1 MLGRASFFGRVFAP
15 LSNKRAKTP
24 WLPETGKFLP
34 DKGRSILLYRAASG
48 FSARR
53 SQHPPYMERPRF
65 SQDTTGQNRGTER
78 SANGGLSLVSAI
90 LFAIQLLV
98 TVVVGIYFYTQ
109 LRAQRKTQPAHRR
122 ESGRE
127 FERLQK
133 MRALKL
139 SEPLAER
146 VRPAKF
152 ADIVGQEDGIKSLK
166 AILCGKNPQHVLI
179 YGPPGIGKTCA
190 ARLVLE
196 AAKKSPG
203 TPFAQN
209 APFIEMDATCVRFDE
224 RAIADPL
231 IGSVHDPIYQGAG
244 PLGVQ
249 GIPQPKPGAVSK
261 AHGGVLFLDE
271 IGELH
276 PIQMNKLLKVLEDRK
291 VMLESAYYNADDN
304 SIPRYIHDIFKNGL
318 PADFRLVGA
327 TTRSPQEISPALRSR
342 CMEVFFRALEPDE
355 VADIA
360 YNSAKRAGFALSHE
374 DAELVGRF
382 AACGRDAVN
391 IVQMCAGL
399 AQMDERTEI
408 RTEDVEWV
416 IYSGHYAA
424 RPEQRADTQNRVG
437 VVHGLAIV
445 GSYQGA
451 TMEIEAVAQRGS
463 GKLVITGIV
472 EEEEIGAESRRIK
485 RKSTARSSLEN
496 VMTLLHSMG
505 YRTQDFDL
513 HINFPG
519 GTPVDGPSAGV
530 AMAVVA
536 ASALTGRPVDGHV
549 AVTGEVS
556 VRGLVKPVG
565 GVPGKVEAAER
576 AGLTTVLIPADNQ
589 LERFE
594 HTTIQVL
601 PISTLDEAI
610 ERMLLPVSAI
620 EREEAPL
627 APKGAPVPVMAAEE
641 QTAAGKA
648 EAAQ

>member
-1 MLGRASFFGRVFAP
+1 M
-15 LSNKRAKTP
+15 
-24 WLPETGKFLP
+24 
-34 DKGRSILLYRAASG
+34 
-48 FSARR
+48 
-53 SQHPPYMERPRF
+53 
-65 SQDTTGQNRGTER
+65 
-78 SANGGLSLVSAI
+78 VSAI
-90 LFAIQLLV
+90 LFALQLLV

-109 LRAQRKTQPAHRR
+109 LRNQKKAQPQVQR

-127 FERLQK
+127 LERLQR
-133 MRALKL
+133 MRAVKL
-139 SEPLAER
+139 SEPLAEK
-146 VRPAKF
+146 VRPTKF
-152 ADIVGQEDGIKSLK
+152 TDIVGQEDGIKSLK

-196 AAKKSPG
+196 AAKKSKG
-203 TPFAQN
+203 TPFLPN

-249 GIPQPKPGAVSK
+249 GVPQPKAGAVTK

-291 VMLESAYYNADDN
+291 VMLESAYYNVDDN
-304 SIPRYIHDIFKNGL
+304 SIPRHIHEIFKNGL

-327 TTRSPQEISPALRSR
+327 TTRSPQDISPALRSR
-342 CMEVFFRALEPDE
+342 CMEVYFRQLEPEE
-355 VADIA
+355 VSDIA
-360 YNSAKRAGFALSHE
+360 FHAAKRADYTLSKD
-374 DAELVGRF
+374 DAQTIGRY

-399 AQMDERTEI
+399 AQLDERTTI
-408 RTEDVEWV
+408 KKEDVEWV

-424 RPEQRADTQNRVG
+424 RPEQQVDTMSRVG
-437 VVHGLAIV
+437 VVHGLAV
-445 GSYQGA
+445 YGSHQGA
-451 TMEIEAVAQRGS
+451 TMEIEAVAQRGT
-463 GKLVITGIV
+463 GKIIITGIV
-472 EEEEIGAESRRIK
+472 EEEEIGAETRRIK
-485 RKSTARSSLEN
+485 RKSTARGSCEN
-496 VMTLLHSMG
+496 VMTLLHAMG
-505 YRTQDFDL
+505 YETDTHDI

-530 AMAVVA
+530 AMAVAA

-556 VRGLVKPVG
+556 VRGFVKPVG
-565 GVPGKVEAAER
+565 GVPSKVEAAER
-576 AGLTTVLIPADNQ
+576 AGLSTVLIPQENQ

-594 HTTIQVL
+594 HTTIAV
-601 PISTLDEAI
+601 IGIKTLQDALD
-610 ERMLLPVSAI
+610 RMLLPVTAL
-620 EREEAPL
+620 REEAGEWVIAAATASPIL
-627 APKGAPVPVMAAEE
+627 AVEE
-641 QTAAGKA
+641 KTAVGKA
-648 EAAQ
+648 

>member
-1 MLGRASFFGRVFAP
+1 M
-15 LSNKRAKTP
+15 
-24 WLPETGKFLP
+24 
-34 DKGRSILLYRAASG
+34 
-48 FSARR
+48 
-53 SQHPPYMERPRF
+53 
-65 SQDTTGQNRGTER
+65 
-78 SANGGLSLVSAI
+78 GGLWLVSVI
-90 LFAIQLLV
+90 LFSVQLLV
-98 TVVVGIYFYTQ
+98 TIVVGVYFYSQ
-109 LRAQRKTQPAHRR
+109 LRTQRKTQPTHRK

-127 FERLQK
+127 YEKLQR

-166 AILCGKNPQHVLI
+166 AILCGKNPQHVII

-196 AAKKSPG
+196 AAKKSKD
-203 TPFAQN
+203 TPFLAN

-276 PIQMNKLLKVLEDRK
+276 PVQMNKLLKVLEDRK
-291 VMLESAYYNADDN
+291 VMLESAYYSADDN
-304 SIPRYIHDIFKNGL
+304 AIPRYIHDIFKNGL

-327 TTRSPQEISPALRSR
+327 TTRSPQELSPALRSR
-342 CMEVFFRALEPDE
+342 CMEVYFRALEPEE

-360 YNSAKRAGFALSHE
+360 YNSAKRAGFAMLNE
-374 DAELVGRF
+374 DAELIGRF
-382 AACGRDAVN
+382 ANCGRDAVN

-399 AQMDERTEI
+399 AQMDDRTDI
-408 RTEDVEWV
+408 RKEDVEWV
-416 IYSGHYAA
+416 IYSGHYPA

-445 GSYQGA
+445 GSHQGA
-451 TMEIEAVAQRGS
+451 TMEIEAVAKRGS
-463 GKLVITGIV
+463 GKLVITGIA
-472 EEEEIGAESRRIK
+472 EEEEIGADSRKIK

-496 VMTLLHSMG
+496 VMTLLSAMG
-505 YRTQDFDL
+505 YHTENYDL

-565 GVPGKVEAAER
+565 GVPDKVEAAER

-594 HTTIQVL
+594 HTTIQVM
-601 PISTLDEAI
+601 PVATLVEAI
-610 ERMLLPVSAI
+610 DRMLLPVTAI
-620 EREEAPL
+620 APPEKETSL
-627 APKGAPVPVMAAEE
+627 PAGMPVLAAEK
-641 QTAAGKA
+641 QQAIAKN
-648 EAAQ
+648 

>member
-1 MLGRASFFGRVFAP
+1 M
-15 LSNKRAKTP
+15 
-24 WLPETGKFLP
+24 
-34 DKGRSILLYRAASG
+34 
-48 FSARR
+48 
-53 SQHPPYMERPRF
+53 
-65 SQDTTGQNRGTER
+65 
-78 SANGGLSLVSAI
+78 VSTV
-90 LFAIQLLV
+90 LFVIQLLV
-98 TVVVGIYFYTQ
+98 TLVVGIYFYTQ
-109 LRAQRKTQPAHRR
+109 LKAQRKAQPGHRKD
-122 ESGRE
+122 SGRE
-127 FERLQK
+127 YERLQR

-152 ADIVGQEDGIKSLK
+152 SDIIGQEDGIKSLK
-166 AILCGKNPQHVLI
+166 AILCGKNPQHVII

-196 AAKKSPG
+196 AAKKSAG
-203 TPFAQN
+203 TPFQAN

-249 GIPQPKPGAVSK
+249 GVPQPKPGAVSK

-304 SIPRYIHDIFKNGL
+304 AIPRYIHDIFKNGL

-327 TTRSPQEISPALRSR
+327 TTRSPQDISPALRSR
-342 CMEVFFRALEPDE
+342 CMEIYFRALEPEE

-360 YNSAKRAGFALSHE
+360 YHSAERAGFAMTHE
-374 DAELVGRF
+374 DAQLVGRF
-382 AACGRDAVN
+382 ASCGRDAVN

-399 AQMDERTEI
+399 AQMNDRTQI
-408 RTEDVEWV
+408 LTEDVEWV
-416 IYSGHYAA
+416 VYSGHYAA
-424 RPEQRADTQNRVG
+424 RPEQRADTMNRVG

-445 GSYQGA
+445 GSHQGA
-451 TMEIEAVAQRGS
+451 TMEIEAVAKKGT

-472 EEEEIGAESRRIK
+472 EEEEMGSDARRVK

-496 VMTLLHSMG
+496 VMTLLSAMG
-505 YRTQDFDL
+505 YHTENYDL

-536 ASALTGRPVDGHV
+536 ASALSGRPVDGHV

-576 AGLTTVLIPADNQ
+576 AGLTTVLIPAENK

-594 HTTIQVL
+594 HTTIQVV
-601 PISTLDEAI
+601 PIATLNEAI
-610 ERMLLPVSAI
+610 DRMLLPVEMAVPSDTP
-620 EREEAPL
+620 APQRPSTVTVL
-627 APKGAPVPVMAAEE
+627 AAEE
-641 QTAAGKA
+641 QTASGNG
-648 EAAQ
+648 